1 MPIKRIVNIIDNK
14 FSFLL
19 KNYEFTRNQGLQ
31 FWREKIFNGLMFI
44 VVMFGTFAMVPNTI
58 ASITTQ
64 STTITIVDTF
74 VYLAF
79 IAIILFRK
87 KIKLKHKV
95 IVAISL
101 VYLLSITLI
110 FTLGPVGP
118 GLIWLASASLIAALL
133 LGLWASI
140 LTIIINIVI
149 ILLFALFIHLELNT
163 SAFFESYTV
172 ITWIAVSSNIVVVN
186 SITSV
191 PLALLLKALEESIKA
206 EQGLKKELLIYN
218 HNLKIEKHK
227 AQESDRLKSAFLAN
241 LSHDIRTPMNAIMGF
256 AEILENEDI
265 DEHLKKYTNQIFI
278 NAQYLQNLI
287 NDIVDISIIESGKIS
302 INYETTTLKTIFEKL
317 APVIDTLPYWK
328 NREKSELSYPVGEI
342 LETQIKT
349 DTSRLLQVLINLI
362 SNAIKFTPEGKIDIT
377 AGIKGQTITFC
388 ISDNGFGIPIEEQK
402 KIFDRFAK
410 INRPKGPTTHGIGLG
425 LSICKAIVTTMG
437 GKIWFSSEENKG
449 TSFYFSLPLGTEN

>member
-1 MPIKRIVNIIDNK
+1 
-14 FSFLL
+14 
-19 KNYEFTRNQGLQ
+19 
-31 FWREKIFNGLMFI
+31 
-44 VVMFGTFAMVPNTI
+44 
-58 ASITTQ
+58 
-64 STTITIVDTF
+64 
-74 VYLAF
+74 
-79 IAIILFRK
+79 
-87 KIKLKHKV
+87 
-95 IVAISL
+95 
-101 VYLLSITLI
+101 
-110 FTLGPVGP
+110 
-118 GLIWLASASLIAALL
+118 
-133 LGLWASI
+133 
-140 LTIIINIVI
+140 
-149 ILLFALFIHLELNT
+149 
-163 SAFFESYTV
+163 
-172 ITWIAVSSNIVVVN
+172 
-186 SITSV
+186 
-191 PLALLLKALEESIKA
+191 
-206 EQGLKKELLIYN
+206 
-218 HNLKIEKHK
+218 
-227 AQESDRLKSAFLAN
+227 FLAN

>member
-1 MPIKRIVNIIDNK
+1 
-14 FSFLL
+14 
-19 KNYEFTRNQGLQ
+19 
-31 FWREKIFNGLMFI
+31 
-44 VVMFGTFAMVPNTI
+44 
-58 ASITTQ
+58 
-64 STTITIVDTF
+64 
-74 VYLAF
+74 
-79 IAIILFRK
+79 
-87 KIKLKHKV
+87 
-95 IVAISL
+95 
-101 VYLLSITLI
+101 